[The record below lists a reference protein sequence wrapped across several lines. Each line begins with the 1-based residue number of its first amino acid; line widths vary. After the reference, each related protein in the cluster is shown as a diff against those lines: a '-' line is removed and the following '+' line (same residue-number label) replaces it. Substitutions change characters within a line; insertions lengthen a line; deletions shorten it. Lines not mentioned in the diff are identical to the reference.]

1 MATVKAVQAGATGPS
16 MGDVIGLLQNVQKGL
31 DEMRTEVR
39 REMGEIKDELT
50 DVKEAAAVSAV
61 HLGGLISP
69 PGVEARMKKDF
80 EDRLAHKDAN
90 QQQALMNVQR
100 ILEAGQQ
107 NVRLELEKKVDAG
120 QQRLE
125 ELNRNLESNRAEQ
138 RQQHED
144 NKTSA
149 KETAED
155 LKRLTGNMK
164 AIFGG
169 LILLQVLVPIVLWLL
184 SHQK

>member
-1 MATVKAVQAGATGPS
+1 MKMRLRTGLALGLSLLAALSGAQAWGQAGGKGTIQGTISDASGAIIPNAEISVTQASTSTVEKQKSTGAGFYSISSLDP
-16 MGDVIGLLQNVQKGL
+16 GIYTVTVAVPGFQNYV
-31 DEMRTEVR
+31 
-39 REMGEIKDELT
+39 
-50 DVKEAAAVSAV
+50 
-61 HLGGLISP
+61 
-69 PGVEARMKKDF
+69 
-80 EDRLAHKDAN
+80 
-90 QQQALMNVQR
+90 
-100 ILEAGQQ
+100 QQ

-149 KETAED
+149 KETGED

-164 AIFGG
+164 TIFGG